1 MVDLPAHRREI
12 LSIHMGQCGLQT
24 SARIW
29 QQAAKDNDIA
39 MTGFAED
46 AQKMVYANE
55 YMYETTVGNFLP
67 RALFVDTEPTVIDF
81 LMSSSAKKFYSCPNH
96 IIKGKEGAAN
106 NFARGYNMGAKKI
119 HHEVCMKLRRELEK
133 CDHCIGMYTY
143 HSVGGGTGSG
153 YATKFYEEVTNTFGN
168 KRTTIT
174 FMNKP
179 SNAFS
184 QTVEPINACLSISQ
198 IHKASDIKFAYDN
211 QSLYNLLVGT
221 LNLDAPTYRDMNE
234 LLALLY
240 SNMAYAIKTD
250 YDLPHIYS
258 NAVPFPSINF
268 LSVALLPLK
277 AKNISRPPQDI
288 WNLTFDA
295 FSTNQE
301 MINIDLTK
309 GKYMACSVL
318 YRGDTDV
325 KKLFSSLC
333 QIRDQ
338 EAFVSW
344 MPTGF
349 KCSYVPQ
356 SFRAIDD
363 GVLDSGAGRVS
374 LTKISNHTAF
384 GHVFEVMQERM
395 NLMLSKRAFVHWYF
409 DEGMIEQQFMDCN
422 DVIGNIIQ
430 VYDDCIKVDKDQ
442 EAFGG

>member
-1 MVDLPAHRREI
+1 MLHGNREI
-12 LSIHMGQCGLQT
+12 LSIHIGQCGLQT

-29 QQAAKDNDIA
+29 QQAARDNGIA
-39 MTGFAED
+39 ETGFAED
-46 AQKMVYANE
+46 IEAPMLYAHD
-55 YMYETTVGNFLP
+55 YMYETTSGNFLP
-67 RALFVDTEPTVIDF
+67 RALFIDTEPTVIEN
-81 LMSSSAKKFYSCPNH
+81 LQSSSAKKFFQCPNH
-96 IIKGKEGAAN
+96 IIKGREGAAN

-119 HHEVCMKLRRELEK
+119 HLEVCMKLQRELEK
-133 CDHCIGMYTY
+133 CDNCIGMYTY

-153 YATKFYEEVTNTFGN
+153 YATKFYEEVANTFGR

-174 FMNKP
+174 FMAKP

-184 QTVEPINACLSISQ
+184 QTVEPINACLSLSQ

-221 LNLDAPTYRDMNE
+221 LGVQNPTFRDMNE
-234 LLALLY
+234 LIALLY
-240 SNMAYAIKTD
+240 SNLASAIKTD

-277 AKNISRPPQDI
+277 LKNSSRAPQDI

-301 MINIDLTK
+301 MVNIDLTK
-309 GKYMACSVL
+309 GKYMACSIL
-318 YRGDTDV
+318 YRGETDV

-333 QIRDQ
+333 QIREQ
-338 EAFVSW
+338 NAFVSW

-349 KCSYVPQ
+349 KCSYVPH
-356 SFRAIDD
+356 SYKCISEGILDD
-363 GVLDSGAGRVS
+363 GQGRVS
-374 LTKISNHTAF
+374 LSKISNHTAF

-395 NLMLSKRAFVHWYF
+395 NLMLSKRAYVHWYF
-409 DEGMIEQQFMDCN
+409 DEGMVEQQFMDCN

-430 VYDDCIKVDKDQ
+430 VYDDCIKVDEDQ
-442 EAFGG
+442 G